1 MPRSIKYLFSILI
14 AALTVPAAHPA
25 DDPCTKF
32 TWDVKNELA
41 VMNQSAN
48 AVTVATKAGAS
59 VPQLEVG
66 KLYEL
71 QLAAQNKVTFAAKP
85 AKPTLDDGGQ
95 AGLVKFK
102 TDEAGRYRIS
112 VTSGHWIDV
121 VDGALVIASRDF
133 QGMRGCE
140 RPRKI
145 VEYELAAARD
155 LVLQLSGSTD
165 AKITLAITQAP
176 TP

>member
-1 MPRSIKYLFSILI
+1 MPRSIKFLFSILI
-14 AALTVPAAHPA
+14 AAFAVSAVHAA

-41 VMNQSAN
+41 VMKQSAR
-48 AVTVATKAGAS
+48 AVTGATKAGTS

-66 KLYEL
+66 KLYDL
-71 QLAAQNKVTFAAKP
+71 QLATQNKVTFAAKP

-102 TDEAGRYRIS
+102 TDKAGRYRIS
-112 VTSGHWIDV
+112 ITSGHWIDV
-121 VDGALVIASRDF
+121 VDGVQVIASRDF

-145 VEYELAAARD
+145 VEYELAAGRD

-165 AKITLAITQAP
+165 AKITLAITAAP